1 MVKNL
6 PAMQETWVPSL
17 GRQDSLDKRMATHS
31 SILAWRIPWREEPGG
46 LQSMG
51 TTEQLTCS
59 FTFKITSLK
68 LEEIVLFFS
77 CNFKQPNNYE
87 VVSSL
92 SSVLF
97 KPLQLFDST
106 LVPI

>member
-1 MVKNL
+1 
-6 PAMQETWVPSL
+6 
-17 GRQDSLDKRMATHS
+17 
-31 SILAWRIPWREEPGG
+31 
-46 LQSMG
+46 MG

-77 CNFKQPNNYE
+77 CNFKQPNNCE

-92 SSVLF
+92 SSVLY

-106 LVPI
+106 LVPILKKIKKKKKKKTSSRMKKENIDE

>member
-1 MVKNL
+1 
-6 PAMQETWVPSL
+6 
-17 GRQDSLDKRMATHS
+17 MAPHS
-31 SILAWRIPWREEPGG
+31 STLAWRIPWREEPGG

-59 FTFKITSLK
+59 FTLKIISLK
-68 LEEIVLFFS
+68 LGAIVLFFS
-77 CNFKQPNNYE
+77 YNFKQPNNCE

-106 LVPI
+106 WVPI